1 MTDQPK
7 PPGPAGTQ
15 AEACARC
22 RLGIL
27 RELEARHLRSAAT
40 EADPFVRDVLT
51 KAARSL
57 ASDQRWLFVFIGF
70 RALLSPFI
78 GPPAA
83 CWMCQP
89 GGAAS

>member
-1 MTDQPK
+1 MVSD
-7 PPGPAGTQ
+7 AGTQ
-15 AEACARC
+15 AEAYARC

-27 RELEARHLRSAAT
+27 RKLEARHMQSAAT

-51 KAARSL
+51 QAARSL
-57 ASDQRWLFVFIGF
+57 ASDQRWLFVFIGA

-78 GPPAA
+78 GQPAP

-89 GGAAS
+89 VGAAS